1 MGWNPFKKSSWQK
14 VGDTV
19 AKTTSTVTNTVEK
32 TATDVGNTVADT
44 ATDVANT
51 VAEGTVDAAN
61 TVAEGTVDAA
71 NTVADTATDA
81 YNATAK
87 ATTDAIN
94 TINNQVLRPATQSTV
109 DSWNKAAQGAQIGCD
124 EFTAGCVTAGLAFEA
139 GADAVGKDLV
149 AMGEY
154 LAENICTI
162 TVSAAISG
170 AFAATLNNPATEEE
184 TTAMFAP
191 LCAETAAAAA
201 AGAVDQ
207 AVIATECNA
216 VCAYFVEILWAIP
229 DVREGVGGNK
239 DALIGAL
246 AALLA
251 MAISEAPWAY
261 VSPQTASL
269 VVAGLVG
276 YVTASLCCTGKLPA

>member
-44 ATDVANT
+44 ATDVGNT
-51 VAEGTVDAAN
+51 VAQGTVDAAN
-61 TVAEGTVDAA
+61 TVAK
-71 NTVADTATDA
+71 TATDA
-81 YNATAK
+81 ANATAK

-139 GADAVGKDLV
+139 GAEAVGKDLV

-191 LCAETAAAAA
+191 RCAETAAAAA

-276 YVTASLCCTGKLPA
+276 YVTASLCCTGKLPV

>member
-44 ATDVANT
+44 ATDVGNT
-51 VAEGTVDAAN
+51 VAQGTVDAAN
-61 TVAEGTVDAA
+61 TVAK
-71 NTVADTATDA
+71 TATDA
-81 YNATAK
+81 ANATAK

>member
-14 VGDTV
+14 VGNDI
-19 AKTTSTVTNTVEK
+19 AKGTSTVTNTVEK

-44 ATDVANT
+44 ATDVGNT
-51 VAEGTVDAAN
+51 VAQGTVDAAN
-61 TVAEGTVDAA
+61 TVAK
-71 NTVADTATDA
+71 TATDA
-81 YNATAK
+81 ANATAK

-94 TINNQVLRPATQSTV
+94 TINSQVLRPATQSTV

-154 LAENICTI
+154 LEANICTI

>member
-44 ATDVANT
+44 ATDVGNT
-51 VAEGTVDAAN
+51 VAQGTVDAAN
-61 TVAEGTVDAA
+61 TVAK
-71 NTVADTATDA
+71 TATDA
-81 YNATAK
+81 ANATAK

-201 AGAVDQ
+201 TGAVDQ

>member
-1 MGWNPFKKSSWQK
+1 MGWNPFKKKSWTD
-14 VGDTV
+14 VG
-19 AKTTSTVTNTVEK
+19 NTIVSG
-32 TATDVGNTVADT
+32 TTDVGNTVADT

-51 VAEGTVDAAN
+51 VADGTVDAAN
-61 TVAEGTVDAA
+61 TVAQGTVDAA

-94 TINNQVLRPATQSTV
+94 TINSQVLRPATQSTV

-139 GADAVGKDLV
+139 GAEAVGKDLV

-207 AVIATECNA
+207 AVIATECHA

-246 AALLA
+246 AALLGL
-251 MAISEAPWAY
+251 AISEAPWAY

>member
-19 AKTTSTVTNTVEK
+19 TKTTSTVTKQVEK
-32 TATDVGNTVADT
+32 TATDVGNAVADT
-44 ATDVANT
+44 ATDVGNT
-51 VAEGTVDAAN
+51 VAQ
-61 TVAEGTVDAA
+61 GTVDAA
-71 NTVADTATDA
+71 NTVADGVTDA
-81 YNATAK
+81 ANATAK
-87 ATTDAIN
+87 ECTDAIN
-94 TINNQVLRPATQSTV
+94 TINSQVLRPATQSTV

-139 GADAVGKDLV
+139 GAEAVGKDLV

-239 DALIGAL
+239 AALIGAL

-276 YVTASLCCTGKLPA
+276 YVTASLCCTGKLPT

>member
-44 ATDVANT
+44 ATDVGNT
-51 VAEGTVDAAN
+51 VAQGTVDAAN
-61 TVAEGTVDAA
+61 TVAK
-71 NTVADTATDA
+71 TATDA
-81 YNATAK
+81 ANATAK

-139 GADAVGKDLV
+139 GADLVGQTLV
-149 AMGEY
+149 EVGEY
-154 LAENICTI
+154 LEANICTI
-162 TVSAAISG
+162 TISAAISG

-191 LCAETAAAAA
+191 MCADTAAMAAE
-201 AGAVDQ
+201 GAIDQ
-207 AVIATECNA
+207 AVIMTECNS
-216 VCAYFVEILWAIP
+216 VCAYLVNILWAIP
-229 DVREGVGGNK
+229 DVKEGVGGNK

-246 AALLA
+246 AALLGL
-251 MAISEAPWAY
+251 AISEAPWAY

-276 YVTASLCCTGKLPA
+276 YVVASLCCTGKLPTV

>member
-19 AKTTSTVTNTVEK
+19 TKTTSTVTKQVEK
-32 TATDVGNTVADT
+32 TATDVGNTVAQ
-44 ATDVANT
+44 
-51 VAEGTVDAAN
+51 
-61 TVAEGTVDAA
+61 GTVDAA
-71 NTVADTATDA
+71 NTVADGVTDA
-81 YNATAK
+81 ANATAK
-87 ATTDAIN
+87 ECTDAIN
-94 TINNQVLRPATQSTV
+94 TINSQVLRPATQSTV

-139 GADAVGKDLV
+139 GAEAVGKDLV

-239 DALIGAL
+239 AALIGAL

-276 YVTASLCCTGKLPA
+276 YVTASLCCTGKLPT

>member
-44 ATDVANT
+44 ATDVGNT
-51 VAEGTVDAAN
+51 VAQ
-61 TVAEGTVDAA
+61 GTVDAA

-81 YNATAK
+81 ANATAK

>member
-19 AKTTSTVTNTVEK
+19 TKTTSTVTKQVEK
-32 TATDVGNTVADT
+32 TATDVGNTVAQ
-44 ATDVANT
+44 
-51 VAEGTVDAAN
+51 
-61 TVAEGTVDAA
+61 GTVDAA
-71 NTVADTATDA
+71 NTVADGVTDA
-81 YNATAK
+81 ANATAK
-87 ATTDAIN
+87 ECTDAIN
-94 TINNQVLRPATQSTV
+94 TINSQVLRPATQSTV

-139 GADAVGKDLV
+139 GGEAVGKDLV

-239 DALIGAL
+239 AALIGAL

-276 YVTASLCCTGKLPA
+276 YVTASLCCTGKLPT

>member
-44 ATDVANT
+44 ATNVGNT
-51 VAEGTVDAAN
+51 VAQ
-61 TVAEGTVDAA
+61 GTVDAA

-81 YNATAK
+81 ANATAK

-139 GADAVGKDLV
+139 GAEAVGKDLV

-207 AVIATECNA
+207 AIIATECNA

-276 YVTASLCCTGKLPA
+276 YVTASLCCTGKLPT